1 MRRECRERSPSQ
13 RLQRKLHMPWCM
25 TGSLTSCKGKRSR
38 HSRRMRN
45 TQFYLSGKRP
55 TVWTVICLPYHTAHP
70 FHLSVPDL
78 HISSSDTYMMIGY
91 RDSNP
96 SNGHQATCLIVTKSI
111 MGMVDYF
118 SHQIELRK
126 MHLENMHAVSMLSR
140 GHYPKWKKK
149 QQNKGGLV
157 SLYHPFAYPLFIHGH
172 HVSMTDTPKTR
183 IGFKFM
189 QNPLEIH
196 ISISTFV
203 LEKCK
208 KINSFLNWKK
218 IISWTNCKHATYS
231 YFKG

>member
-1 MRRECRERSPSQ
+1 MPSCGLGPLTRYLKMRVADAPGMSGTFSPPATSKETARAVMHVGIADQ
-13 RLQRKLHMPWCM
+13 LWRKTFPAFPAHAQ
-25 TGSLTSCKGKRSR
+25 
-38 HSRRMRN
+38 HSILLVWQEAHCLN
-45 TQFYLSGKRP
+45 CYLF
-55 TVWTVICLPYHTAHP
+55 T
-70 FHLSVPDL
+70 LSYCSPLSFISTDL
-78 HISSSDTYMMIGY
+78 HISSSDTYMMKGY

-157 SLYHPFAYPLFIHGH
+157 SLYHSFAYPLFIHGH

-189 QNPLEIH
+189 QNPFQNLYWRNARKL
-196 ISISTFV
+196 TLF
-203 LEKCK
+203 
-208 KINSFLNWKK
+208 
-218 IISWTNCKHATYS
+218 
-231 YFKG
+231 